1 MEVQPIVDD
10 SRDESQKLKQLN
22 EILEKKVAEFVKADS
37 ELREQVRKLVAE
49 KNLLS
54 QQMQKISDREIEHRT
69 RAEVSEELIEKFFDK
84 MLERVH

>member
-1 MEVQPIVDD
+1 MEVQSVD

-22 EILEKKVAEFVKADS
+22 EILEKKVAEFVRADA
-37 ELREQVRKLVAE
+37 ELREQVRKLTAE

>member
-1 MEVQPIVDD
+1 MEVQSVD
-10 SRDESQKLKQLN
+10 SRDESQRLKQLN

-37 ELREQVRKLVAE
+37 ELREQIRKLVAE

>member
-1 MEVQPIVDD
+1 M
-10 SRDESQKLKQLN
+10 
-22 EILEKKVAEFVKADS
+22 AEFVKADS
-37 ELREQVRKLVAE
+37 ELREQIRKLVAE